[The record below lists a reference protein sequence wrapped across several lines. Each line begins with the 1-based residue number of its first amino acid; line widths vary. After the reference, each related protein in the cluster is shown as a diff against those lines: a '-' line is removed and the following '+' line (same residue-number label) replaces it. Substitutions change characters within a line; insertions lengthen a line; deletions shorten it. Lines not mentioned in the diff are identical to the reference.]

1 MAIGGPVSPARDQ
14 LNRAIAIVKR
24 AVRRWWIVA
33 VFAMVGGGVA
43 AGIAV
48 LKPRKYTS
56 QTVLLY
62 REGVDRSYIQGNDAA
77 RAEAADEGMRLREMM
92 LARARLQQIIDEF
105 ALVPNTVRKFGYVE
119 AVDEVRKQ
127 IDFRMRGGDTIH
139 ISFTAS
145 DPDTAQKVAARLAD
159 ILIEENARL
168 QIEQAEVTKSFLEST
183 KKRAQDELTEKQ
195 RSYAEFLARHPE
207 FAQDT
212 IVTTGAAGAAVIA
225 ARKRG
230 ETNGP
235 RDPVV
240 ARLENQ
246 RERLK
251 RLLNAKAGGD
261 TGEDAGVQLDPA
273 LANERSA
280 ATEELADARR
290 NLAEKAGQ
298 YTEAHPDVQ
307 AAKRRVGAAEERAK
321 RAREA
326 VFAAEA
332 VRAGWKKIDP
342 STVDKGKVE
351 RELNE
356 IERDLANARERAK
369 AKGGDS
375 GGATDANS
383 KVYSSIVNLETE
395 WQRLNRDLNDA
406 REKVDQL
413 DTIEFRASMFATS
426 VTSGNSS
433 QMVVIDPAFKPMRP
447 TGAGRAVIT
456 IVGLVVA
463 MALGSALALTLA
475 MLDDRFYE
483 GADVERAGV
492 APLLITIPKRTRWRR
507 RG

>member
-1 MAIGGPVSPARDQ
+1 
-14 LNRAIAIVKR
+14 
-24 AVRRWWIVA
+24 VRRWWIVA

-105 ALVPNTVRKFGYVE
+105 GLVPSTVRKFGYVE
-119 AVDEVRKQ
+119 AVDEIRKQ

-139 ISFTAS
+139 IAFTSS

-168 QIEQAEVTKSFLEST
+168 QIEQAEGTKSFLETT
-183 KKRAQDELTEKQ
+183 KKKSQEELTEKQ

-225 ARKRG
+225 AKKRG
-230 ETNGP
+230 ESNGP

-251 RLLNAKAGGD
+251 RLLTAKTGGD
-261 TGEDAGVQLDPA
+261 TGEEAGVQIDPA
-273 LANERSA
+273 LASERSA
-280 ATEELADARR
+280 SIDELAEAKR
-290 NLAEKAGQ
+290 NLSEKLSQ

-307 AAKRRVGAAEERAK
+307 TAKRRLAAAEERAK

-342 STVDKGKVE
+342 ATIDKGKVE

-356 IERDLANARERAK
+356 IERDLANARDRVK
-369 AKGGDS
+369 SKGESTASDGS
-375 GGATDANS
+375 S